1 MKKFSKLFMV
11 VACLAMVFCFSA
23 GASAAVD
30 TADSVNV
37 TLNLQEVNRA
47 VTPITTSEIDTIKFD
62 ALSTD
67 TLKTA
72 LDKAKADT
80 TNKLTD
86 VKWKDVEVTV
96 WDQEQ
101 GAYVPT
107 GEIAQVL
114 ESLTYDGETYTNKT
128 LESTS
133 NTYKGKAWSYFYGI
147 GETPASSWDYPALY
161 LSQVSVADL
170 ASYGNGFTLSYEYS
184 EMSW

>member
-23 GASAAVD
+23 GAFAAVD
-30 TADSVNV
+30 TADSVKV
-37 TLNLQEVNRA
+37 TLNLQEVDRT
-47 VTPITTSEIDTIKFD
+47 VTPITTSEIVTFSFD

-67 TLKTA
+67 TLKVA

-86 VKWKDVEVTV
+86 VVWKDVPVTE

-114 ESLTYDGETYTNKT
+114 ESLTYDGVTYANEDI
-128 LESTS
+128 ESTAH
-133 NTYKGKAWSYFYGI
+133 TYEGYAWSYFYGI
-147 GETPASSWDYPALY
+147 GATPASSWDYPALY

-170 ASYGNGFTLSYEYS
+170 VSYGDSFTLSYEHS
-184 EMSW
+184 KMSW